1 MSERS
6 VFKLK
11 SNLIELEI
19 EDELFVL
26 DATDGDLLENID
38 MFAKEAIKVADK
50 LRECEDFRVA
60 IKDATQFCVDAINKL
75 LGDDNACNRIFKERK
90 VSYYDCLD
98 ILSFIFAEVK
108 SFSDEKENKYLNRA
122 RRRANQSGNNKQ
134 Q

>member
-6 VFKLK
+6 VFRLK

-26 DATDGDLLENID
+26 DVADGDLLENID
-38 MFAKEAIKVADK
+38 MFAKEAIKVADE

-60 IKDATQFCVDAINKL
+60 IKDATQFCVDAINTL

-134 Q
+134 

>member
-26 DATDGDLLENID
+26 DVADGDLLENID
-38 MFAKEAIKVADK
+38 MFAKEATKVADE

-60 IKDATQFCVDAINKL
+60 IKDATQFCVDAINTL
-75 LGDDNACNRIFKERK
+75 LGDDDACNRIFKERK

>member
-11 SNLIELEI
+11 SNLLELEI

-26 DATDGDLLENID
+26 DVADGDLLENID

-60 IKDATQFCVDAINKL
+60 IKDATQFCVDAINTL